1 MESYLNRDTGWQIV
15 TAAGYRGVFQIA
27 VDETWSA
34 VRFWPYKDSDPQ
46 DQIDAQY
53 SGKKAA
59 LRPIYDRILEVINA
73 LGDDISLQPRKSY
86 VAFARR
92 KQFALVKTSTIT
104 RLDLGLKF
112 KEPPISLRLDEAPG
126 LGSGSITHKLA
137 LASLEEVDQ
146 EVVSWLKMA
155 YEGL

>member
-1 MESYLNRDTGWQIV
+1 
-15 TAAGYRGVFQIA
+15 
-27 VDETWSA
+27 
-34 VRFWPYKDSDPQ
+34 
-46 DQIDAQY
+46 
-53 SGKKAA
+53 

-104 RLDLGLKF
+104 RVDLGLKF
-112 KEPPISLRLDEAPG
+112 KEPPISLRLEEAPG
-126 LGSGSITHKLA
+126 LGSGSITHKVA